1 MTHKGNTIRLA
12 VLMVAG
18 TVGWAHAIE
27 PVDQSYVRSLA
38 APGKTVLVM
47 EYSDATGAVV
57 ERKGYA
63 SADGF
68 EAISGTQF
76 RVNANTVVKLYGLE
90 PCSGDMVNQ
99 SEGFTGKC
107 ADWALSGLNTELE
120 NPKVIYCRAFV
131 SEQNA
136 AEQDASCYLYVYFPG
151 AMDSVYNL
159 EEQLVSTGF
168 LRLERDRAG
177 NLLRPDLEESAA
189 IGKEGYG
196 MWADPRVQAQ

>member
-1 MTHKGNTIRLA
+1 MTRKSNTFGLA
-12 VLMVAG
+12 VLVL
-18 TVGWAHAIE
+18 VGATASVRAIE
-27 PVDQSYVRSLA
+27 PVDQGYVRSLA

-68 EAISGTQF
+68 KAVSGTEF
-76 RVNANTVVKLYGLE
+76 RINSDTTVKLYGLAA
-90 PCSGDMVNQ
+90 CDGDMVNQ
-99 SEGFTGKC
+99 SEGYTGSC
-107 ADWALSGLNTELE
+107 ADWALNGLTTELK
-120 NPKVIYCRAFV
+120 NPKVIYCRAFI

-136 AEQDASCYLYVYFPG
+136 AEQDASCYLYTYFPG

-168 LRLERDRAG
+168 LRLEKGGSG